1 MSRIILSLQPVG
13 ASEASG
19 AEVHHE
25 DEKKA
30 VDEQAE
36 IGCLR
41 VGQLEEAEDFR
52 QGDEGEG
59 SDDGAFEIAQAAD
72 DDHAE
77 HEDAFVQGGGRGVEV
92 ANVGG
97 VEGSGDG
104 DEGAGDGDGLELDEA
119 GVFAEAAGGEFVVA
133 DDEEQPAPG

>member
-52 QGDEGEG
+52 QGSKGGVDPSDERRWSGR
-59 SDDGAFEIAQAAD
+59 AAD
-72 DDHAE
+72 
-77 HEDAFVQGGGRGVEV
+77 
-92 ANVGG
+92 
-97 VEGSGDG
+97 
-104 DEGAGDGDGLELDEA
+104 
-119 GVFAEAAGGEFVVA
+119 VFRT
-133 DDEEQPAPG
+133 